1 MKNFVFIS
9 PNFPE
14 NYWHF
19 CRHLRDNGFNV
30 LGIGDCD
37 YFGLLPELRS
47 ALTEYY
53 KVSDL
58 ENYDEV
64 FRAVAFFSFRYGKI
78 DWLES
83 NNEYWLER
91 DARLRTEFNINT
103 GFKEGDMKAVKLK
116 SAMKARYKKAGI
128 KTARYCIA
136 TSLTICKRFIKEV
149 GYPVIVKPDN
159 GVGASDT
166 HKLKNDGE
174 LEAFFRSKLPVS
186 YIMEEF
192 VDATVNSYDAIV
204 DSRGEP
210 IFETGNV
217 TLGSLMDVVNTGDSS
232 MFYIVNRPYA
242 DVVDA
247 GRRALKA
254 FGVKSRF
261 VHFEF
266 FRLNRDQY
274 MGKKGEV
281 VALEVNMRPSGGISP
296 EMMNYANSTDVYKIW
311 ADMIAYDSSLKG
323 TARRR
328 RDLRPL
334 RRQLKDLPQ
343 GGKGAVG
350 RHGQPYVRGQLQNR
364 GGGQRVLQIRHR
376 VQVNAAPGNVRVT
389 FQIRYIHIIASPSHG
404 EVSARESAQTERSIY
419 L

>member
-1 MKNFVFIS
+1 MKNFIFIS

-14 NYWHF
+14 NYWRF

-30 LGIGDCD
+30 LGIGDCE
-37 YFGLLPELRS
+37 YFNLLPELKQS
-47 ALTEYY
+47 LTEYY
-53 KVSDL
+53 KVSSL

-64 FRAVAFFSFRYGKI
+64 FRAVAFFTFRYGKI

-91 DARLRTEFNINT
+91 DACLRTEFNINT
-103 GFKEGDMKAVKLK
+103 GFKEGDMSKVKFK
-116 SAMKARYKKAGI
+116 SQMKPCYQAAGI
-128 KTARYCIA
+128 KTARFCLA
-136 TSLTICKRFIKEV
+136 TSAEICKEFIAEV

-166 HKLKNDGE
+166 HRLGSDAD
-174 LEAFFRSKLPVS
+174 LEHFFATKLPVT
-186 YIMEEF
+186 YIMEEYI
-192 VDATVNSYDAIV
+192 DATVNSYDAIV
-204 DSRGEP
+204 NSRGEP

-232 MFYIVNRPYA
+232 MFYIVNQPFD
-242 DVVDA
+242 DVRDA

-266 FRLNRDQY
+266 FRLNCDQHI
-274 MGKKGEV
+274 GRKGEV

-311 ADMIAYDSSLKG
+311 ADMVAFDSSSKG
-323 TARRR
+323 TGERFYCAFVGR
-328 RDLRPL
+328 RD
-334 RRQLKDLPQ
+334 
-343 GGKGAVG
+343 GK
-350 RHGQPYVRGQLQNR
+350 PYVHGDDEIYGRYAENLKIC
-364 GGGQRVLQIRHR
+364 QRV
-376 VQVNAAPGNVRVT
+376 APALSGAMGDRMFVANFKT
-389 FQIRYIHIIASPSHG
+389 KD
-404 EVSARESAQTERSIY
+404 EVDGFYRFATECR
-419 L
+419 

>member
-1 MKNFVFIS
+1 MKNFIFIS

-30 LGIGDCD
+30 LGIGDCE
-37 YFGLLPELRS
+37 YFNLLPELKAS
-47 ALTEYY
+47 LTEYY

-58 ENYDEV
+58 SNYDEV

-91 DARLRTEFNINT
+91 DAHLRTEFNIAT
-103 GFKEGDMKAVKLK
+103 GFKDGDMKKVKLK
-116 SAMKARYKKAGI
+116 SQMKPFYAEAGI
-128 KTARYCIA
+128 KAARYCLA
-136 TSLTICKRFIKEV
+136 DSPRACKKFIDEV

-159 GVGASDT
+159 GVGANDT
-166 HKLKNDGE
+166 HRLCSDDD
-174 LEAFFRSKLPVS
+174 LIQFFATKLPVR
-186 YIMEEF
+186 YIMEEYI
-192 VDATVNSYDAIV
+192 DATVNSYDAIV
-204 DSRGEP
+204 NSKGEP

-232 MFYIVNRPYA
+232 MFYIVDQPFE
-242 DVVDA
+242 DVREA
-247 GRRALKA
+247 GRRTLRA
-254 FGVKSRF
+254 FGVRSRF

-274 MGKKGEV
+274 IGKKGEI

-311 ADMIAYDSSLKG
+311 ADMVAFDCSSKG
-323 TARRR
+323 TGERYYCAFVGRRDGKPYVHSDDEIYSRYAGSIKIARRVAKALSGAMGDR
-328 RDLRPL
+328 MFVVNVKTKEEVDEFYRFTTEC
-334 RRQLKDLPQ
+334 RQ
-343 GGKGAVG
+343 
-350 RHGQPYVRGQLQNR
+350 
-364 GGGQRVLQIRHR
+364 
-376 VQVNAAPGNVRVT
+376 
-389 FQIRYIHIIASPSHG
+389 
-404 EVSARESAQTERSIY
+404 
-419 L
+419 

>member
-1 MKNFVFIS
+1 MKNFIFIS

-30 LGIGDCD
+30 LGIGDCE
-37 YFGLLPELRS
+37 YFNLLPELKAS
-47 ALTEYY
+47 LTEYY

-58 ENYDEV
+58 SNYDEV

-91 DARLRTEFNINT
+91 DAHLRTEFNIAT
-103 GFKEGDMKAVKLK
+103 GFKDGDMKKVKLK
-116 SAMKARYKKAGI
+116 SQMKPFYAEAGI
-128 KTARYCIA
+128 KAARYCLA
-136 TSLTICKRFIKEV
+136 DSPRACKKFIDEV

-159 GVGASDT
+159 GVGANDT
-166 HKLKNDGE
+166 HRLCSDDD
-174 LEAFFRSKLPVS
+174 LIQFFATKLPVR
-186 YIMEEF
+186 YIMEEYI
-192 VDATVNSYDAIV
+192 DATVNSYDAIV
-204 DSRGEP
+204 NSKGEP

-232 MFYIVNRPYA
+232 MFYIVDQPFE
-242 DVVDA
+242 DVREA
-247 GRRALKA
+247 GRRTLRA
-254 FGVKSRF
+254 FGVRSRF

-274 MGKKGEV
+274 IGKKGEI

-311 ADMIAYDSSLKG
+311 ADMVAFDCSSKG
-323 TARRR
+323 TGERYYCAFVGRRDGKPYVHSDDEIYSSYAGSIKIARRVAKALSGAMGDR
-328 RDLRPL
+328 MFVVNVKTKEEVDEFYRFTTEC
-334 RRQLKDLPQ
+334 RQ
-343 GGKGAVG
+343 
-350 RHGQPYVRGQLQNR
+350 
-364 GGGQRVLQIRHR
+364 
-376 VQVNAAPGNVRVT
+376 
-389 FQIRYIHIIASPSHG
+389 
-404 EVSARESAQTERSIY
+404 
-419 L
+419 

>member
-1 MKNFVFIS
+1 MKNFIFIS

-14 NYWHF
+14 NYWRF
-19 CRHLRDNGFNV
+19 CRHLRNNGFNV
-30 LGIGDCD
+30 LGIGDCE
-37 YFGLLPELRS
+37 YFNLLPELKQS
-47 ALTEYY
+47 LTEYY
-53 KVSDL
+53 KVSSL

-64 FRAVAFFSFRYGKI
+64 FRAVAFFTFRYGKI

-91 DARLRTEFNINT
+91 DACLRTEFNINT
-103 GFKEGDMKAVKLK
+103 GFKEGDMAKVKFK
-116 SAMKARYKKAGI
+116 SQMKPCYQAAGI
-128 KTARYCIA
+128 KTARFCLA
-136 TSLTICKRFIKEV
+136 TSAEICKEFIAEV

-166 HKLKNDGE
+166 HRLGSDAD
-174 LEAFFRSKLPVS
+174 LEHFFATKLPVT
-186 YIMEEF
+186 YIMEEYI
-192 VDATVNSYDAIV
+192 DATVNSYDAIV
-204 DSRGEP
+204 NSRGEP

-232 MFYIVNRPYA
+232 MFYIVNQPFD
-242 DVVDA
+242 DVRDA

-274 MGKKGEV
+274 IGRKGEI

-311 ADMIAYDSSLKG
+311 ADMIAFDCSSKG
-323 TARRR
+323 TGERFYCAFVGR
-328 RDLRPL
+328 RD
-334 RRQLKDLPQ
+334 
-343 GGKGAVG
+343 GK
-350 RHGQPYVRGQLQNR
+350 PYVHGDDEIYGRYAERLKIC
-364 GGGQRVLQIRHR
+364 QRV
-376 VQVNAAPGNVRVT
+376 APALSGAMGDRMFVANFKTRD
-389 FQIRYIHIIASPSHG
+389 
-404 EVSARESAQTERSIY
+404 EVDGFYRFATECR
-419 L
+419 

>member
-1 MKNFVFIS
+1 MKNFIFIS

-14 NYWHF
+14 NYWRF

-30 LGIGDCD
+30 LGIGDCE
-37 YFGLLPELRS
+37 YFRLLPELKQS
-47 ALTEYY
+47 LTEYY
-53 KVSDL
+53 KVSSL

-64 FRAVAFFSFRYGKI
+64 FRAVAFFTFRYGKI

-103 GFKEGDMKAVKLK
+103 GFKEGDMAKVKFK
-116 SAMKARYKKAGI
+116 SQMKPCYQAAGI
-128 KTARYCIA
+128 KTARFCLA
-136 TSLTICKRFIKEV
+136 TSAEVCKEFIAEV

-166 HKLKNDGE
+166 HRLGSDAD
-174 LEAFFRSKLPVS
+174 LEHFFATKLPIT
-186 YIMEEF
+186 YIMEEYI
-192 VDATVNSYDAIV
+192 DATVNSYDAIV
-204 DSRGEP
+204 NSKGEP

-232 MFYIVNRPYA
+232 MFYIVNQPFD
-242 DVVDA
+242 DVRDA
-247 GRRALKA
+247 GRRALRA

-274 MGKKGEV
+274 IGRKGEV

-311 ADMIAYDSSLKG
+311 ADMIAFDCSSKG
-323 TARRR
+323 TGERFYCAFVGR
-328 RDLRPL
+328 RD
-334 RRQLKDLPQ
+334 
-343 GGKGAVG
+343 GK
-350 RHGQPYVRGQLQNR
+350 PYVHGDDEIYGRYAENLKIC
-364 GGGQRVLQIRHR
+364 QRV
-376 VQVNAAPGNVRVT
+376 APALSGAMGDRMFVANFKTRD
-389 FQIRYIHIIASPSHG
+389 
-404 EVSARESAQTERSIY
+404 EVDGFYRFATECR
-419 L
+419 